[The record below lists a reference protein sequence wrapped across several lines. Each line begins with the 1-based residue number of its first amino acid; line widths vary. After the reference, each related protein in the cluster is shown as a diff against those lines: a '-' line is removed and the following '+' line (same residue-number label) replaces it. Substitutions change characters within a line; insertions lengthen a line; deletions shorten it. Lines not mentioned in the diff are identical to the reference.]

1 MVRSADLPLYE
12 DEIRSVEGAGGM
24 GRREPATY
32 SSSSYLMSP
41 TLTKLGISN
50 QPPESMST

>member
-1 MVRSADLPLYE
+1 MQLYE
-12 DEIRSVEGAGGM
+12 DELRSVEGAGGM

-41 TLTKLGISN
+41 TLTKLGIPSRS
-50 QPPESMST
+50 PESMST